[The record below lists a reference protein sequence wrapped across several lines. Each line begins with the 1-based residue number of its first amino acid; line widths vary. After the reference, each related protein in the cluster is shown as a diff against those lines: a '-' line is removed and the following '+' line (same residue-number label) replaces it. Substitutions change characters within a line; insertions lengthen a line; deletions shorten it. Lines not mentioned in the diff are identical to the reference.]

1 MNQKIKSAWTAIK
14 KQLKS
19 PLTWCLFIGYYIL
32 LYSPAIVGYLL
43 FWTGGNKINLTYA
56 TAWATFWSVPIT
68 PGWAIVLGATVG
80 TKAIIEK
87 IKGRRN
93 KNVKENKN

>member
-1 MNQKIKSAWTAIK
+1 MNQKFKSAWTAIK

-19 PLTWCLFIGYYIL
+19 PLTWCLFVGYYIL
-32 LYSPAIVGYLL
+32 LYSPAIVGYIL
-43 FWTGGNKINLTYA
+43 FWATGNKINLTYA

-80 TKAIIEK
+80 TKAVIEK
-87 IKGRRN
+87 IKGRRL
-93 KNVKENKN
+93 KK

>member
-1 MNQKIKSAWTAIK
+1 MKQKFKAAWIAIK

-19 PLTWCLFIGYYIL
+19 PLIWCLFVGYYIL
-32 LYSPAIVGYLL
+32 LYSPAIVGYIL
-43 FWTGGNKINLTYA
+43 FWATGNKINLTYA
-56 TAWATFWSVPIT
+56 TAWAIFWSSPIT

-87 IKGRRN
+87 IKNRR
-93 KNVKENKN
+93 K